1 VSCSRRGKSAASLAG
16 FEFHCR
22 SGIYKNAYDTGDIGR
37 AYLGGDHIDDR
48 SL

>member
-1 VSCSRRGKSAASLAG
+1 VSCSRRGKSAAALGG
-16 FEFHCR
+16 FEFDCR
-22 SGIYKNAYDTGDIGR
+22 WGSCKNAYDIGDIGR